1 MFSQEEKKLAS
12 APSILKQIEET
23 MNLLESK
30 YGFSGTAKFDMY
42 KDSQFSNVEKDIS
55 YGKWI
60 ALKELRYRVQHP
72 RLIATRPLV

>member
-30 YGFSGTAKFDMY
+30 YGFSGTAKFYMY
-42 KDSQFSNVEKDIS
+42 KDSQFSEEVFLEPDSMKLTDELSELDICKS
-55 YGKWI
+55 GFTYF
-60 ALKELRYRVQHP
+60 L
-72 RLIATRPLV
+72 